1 VLRLGAVGGLL
12 VDYKARGHVMSILTF
27 DSGNAVCGETGSSMN
42 VSVDIDRLAPCRRPK
57 ERLAGYQCW
66 SDLLFAHWRVPVELL
81 RPLIPRELEIDTFE
95 GEAWLGLVP
104 FHMSGVRPAWFPSMP
119 YVSEFHETNLRTY
132 VHFRG
137 GDPGVWFISLDAACR
152 AVVEVARWKWHL
164 NYFHSEMELLREG
177 DEVRYSSRRIDRR
190 SPRRAEVEISA
201 RIGEA
206 LNPESG
212 VSVEPGTL
220 EHFLAERYILYAE
233 DHRGRLLRGRVH
245 HSPYPLRSAEVVSCR
260 QTLASAAEVPVSGQ
274 PDHVLFSEGVTVDIF
289 HLRRVSL

>member
-1 VLRLGAVGGLL
+1 
-12 VDYKARGHVMSILTF
+12 MSILTAG
-27 DSGNAVCGETGSSMN
+27 SGEAFCGETGSFM
-42 VSVDIDRLAPCRRPK
+42 SVDVDRLAPCRRPDG
-57 ERLAGYQCW
+57 RAAGYQCW

-137 GDPGVWFISLDAACR
+137 RDPGVWFISLDAACR

-164 NYFHSEMELLREG
+164 NYFHSEMDLLRDG
-177 DEVRYSSRRIDRR
+177 DEVQYSSWRIDRR

-201 RIGEA
+201 RIGGA
-206 LNPESG
+206 LNS
-212 VSVEPGTL
+212 EPGVG
-220 EHFLAERYILYAE
+220 AEFTRRKNGQTTFQPIQA
-233 DHRGRLLRGRVH
+233 RVPT
-245 HSPYPLRSAEVVSCR
+245 SIPTSKTARMALPKP
-260 QTLASAAEVPVSGQ
+260 PVTTQ
-274 PDHVLFSEGVTVDIF
+274 
-289 HLRRVSL
+289 

>member
-1 VLRLGAVGGLL
+1 MINLTAVSNLDNSGGGDALPSE
-12 VDYKARGHVMSILTF
+12 AW
-27 DSGNAVCGETGSSMN
+27 
-42 VSVDIDRLAPCRRPK
+42 DIDRLAPCRRP
-57 ERLAGYQCW
+57 AGNAIGYQCW
-66 SDLLFAHWRVPVELL
+66 SKLLFAHWRVPVELL

-104 FHMSGVRPAWFPSMP
+104 FHMSGVRPAWFPAMP

-132 VHFRG
+132 VHSRG

-177 DEVRYSSRRIDRR
+177 DEVRYLSRRIDRR
-190 SPRRAEVEISA
+190 SARRAEVDISA
-201 RIGEA
+201 RIGVA
-206 LNPESG
+206 LNPEPG

-220 EHFLAERYILYAE
+220 EHFLAERYVLYAA
-233 DHRGRLLRGRVH
+233 DHRGDLLRARVH
-245 HSPYPLRSAEVVSCR
+245 HSAYPLRTAEVVSCR
-260 QTLASAAEVPVSGQ
+260 QTLASAEEVPVSGQ

-289 HLRRVSL
+289 PLRRVSL